1 MAPDTYCEQL
11 TDRKG
16 STFYYSVLFLDPARK
31 SAATALQALC
41 VELKQ
46 AVVRTTD
53 ENAAR
58 IKLAWW
64 RNEIALIRTQ
74 TPQHPVTRALMPLVR
89 EYPHLA
95 PALEAL
101 VDAAEMDLMQTRYL
115 DFKALEQ
122 YCALAGG
129 AASECAAI
137 ILGGTDENV
146 RRAMRSAGLALCL
159 IGLIRNVGEHS
170 RNGRVYLPVNELQQF
185 NVPVADVLNA
195 RYSDNFRALMEFQ
208 YVRALALL
216 NGALIELPRT
226 QRKPQRAL
234 LISAAIHRALLEEI
248 RADGFRVLH
257 ERASLTPIR
266 KFWLAW
272 KTWVM
277 A

>member
-1 MAPDTYCEQL
+1 MAPDAYCEQL

-16 STFYYSVLFLDPARK
+16 STFYYGVLFLDPARRG
-31 SAATALQALC
+31 AATALQALC

-46 AVVRTTD
+46 VVARTTD

-64 RNEIALIRTQ
+64 RNEIVRIHTQ
-74 TPQHPVTRALMPLVR
+74 TPQHPVTRALLGMLSKYPDAAPL
-89 EYPHLA
+89 
-95 PALEAL
+95 LEAL

-115 DFKALEQ
+115 DFKALAQ
-122 YCALAGG
+122 YCALTGG
-129 AASECAAI
+129 AAGECAAI
-137 ILGGTDENV
+137 LLGGADEAV
-146 RRAMRSAGLALCL
+146 RRAMRGGGLALCL
-159 IGLIRNVGEHS
+159 IGLIRNVGEHA

-195 RYSDNFRALMEFQ
+195 RYSDNFRSLMEFQ
-208 YVRALALL
+208 STRALTLLDDAL
-216 NGALIELPRT
+216 NELPRS
-226 QRKPQRAL
+226 QRKSQRSL
-234 LISAAIHRALLEEI
+234 LIGAAIYRALLEEI
-248 RADGFRVLH
+248 RADGFRILH

-277 A
+277 T

>member
-1 MAPDTYCEQL
+1 MAPDAYCKRL

-16 STFYYSVLFLDPARK
+16 STFYYSVLFLDPARRG
-31 SAATALQALC
+31 AATVVHAFR
-41 VELKQ
+41 VELKR
-46 AVVRTTD
+46 AVVHTTD

-74 TPQHPVTRALMPLVR
+74 TPQHPVTRALRPLVD
-89 EYPHLA
+89 EYPCLA
-95 PALEAL
+95 PSLEAL
-101 VDAAEMDLMQTRYL
+101 VDAAEMDVMQTRYL

-129 AASECAAI
+129 AAGECAAI
-137 ILGGTDENV
+137 VLSGADETV
-146 RRAMRSAGLALCL
+146 QRAMRSTGLALSL
-159 IGLIRNVGEHS
+159 IGIIRNVGEHA
-170 RNGRVYLPVNELQQF
+170 RNGRVYLPVSELQQF

-195 RYSDNFRALMEFQ
+195 RYSDNFRSLMEFQ
-208 YVRALALL
+208 STRALALL
-216 NGALIELPRT
+216 DGAMTELSRA
-226 QRKPQRAL
+226 QRKSQRAL
-234 LISAAIHRALLEEI
+234 LISAAIYRALLEEI

>member
-1 MAPDTYCEQL
+1 MAPDAYCEQL

-16 STFYYSVLFLDPARK
+16 STFYYGVLFLDPKRRTAL
-31 SAATALQALC
+31 TALQALC

-64 RNEIALIRTQ
+64 RNEIVQMRTQ
-74 TPQHPVTRALMPLVR
+74 TPQPPVTRALLPILREHPQAAPL
-89 EYPHLA
+89 
-95 PALEAL
+95 LEAL
-101 VDAAEMDLMQTRYL
+101 VDAAEMNVMQTRYL

-122 YCALAGG
+122 YCTAAGG
-129 AASECAAI
+129 AAAECTAILLGNEDPAAKS
-137 ILGGTDENV
+137 
-146 RRAMRSAGLALCL
+146 AMRGAGIALCL
-159 IGLIRNVGEHS
+159 IGLIRNVGEHA

-195 RYSDNFRALMEFQ
+195 RHSGNFRSLMEFQ
-208 YVRALALL
+208 CARALALL
-216 NGALIELPRT
+216 DDALKEVPHPK
-226 QRKPQRAL
+226 RKSLRAL
-234 LISAAIHRALLEEI
+234 LIYSTIHRALLAEI

-257 ERASLTPIR
+257 ERVSLTPIR
-266 KFWLAW
+266 KLWLAW
-272 KTWVM
+272 KTWVV